1 MIIICYPHLVTTLFS
16 VFGVVCLVFGV
27 GYGVGNKIFLLKGD
41 KPMKRQCLGY
51 LLLLPL
57 VFMLSGCGV
66 VGDKTANLS
75 AVYGVTAILA
85 LAVLAG
91 YCFLSRKKDI
101 WYLLLFSSVLVVNLG
116 YLWISV
122 SDTRSIALIA
132 NRVAY
137 LGSVFLPFS
146 MFMITLNT
154 IKVKCKR
161 WVTILLL
168 CVCGIVFLIAASP
181 GYLNIYYKEVY
192 HVTVNGF
199 STLKKVYGPLHSLYL
214 IYLVG
219 YFVAMIYAI
228 VYAYKK
234 MSAESMGYT
243 VILTMAVFVNLGL
256 WFIEQLVS
264 IDFEIL
270 SVSYIISELFLLGLN
285 ILMSEHN
292 KLKEQQSVPCTPQAD
307 VTKVEISKERQKI
320 FIMGVAE
327 LTKTEKIIYDAYVE
341 GKSTKEIMG
350 LLGITENTLKFHN
363 KNIYSKLGVSS
374 RKQLV
379 EISKAL

>member
-1 MIIICYPHLVTTLFS
+1 
-16 VFGVVCLVFGV
+16 
-27 GYGVGNKIFLLKGD
+27 
-41 KPMKRQCLGY
+41 MKKQCLGY

-66 VGDKTANLS
+66 VDKTANLS
-75 AVYGVTAILA
+75 IVYAVTAILA
-85 LAVLAG
+85 VAVLAV
-91 YCFLSRKKDI
+91 YCFSSHKKDI
-101 WYLLLFSSVLVVNLG
+101 WYMLLFSSVLVVNFG
-116 YLWISV
+116 YLWLSV
-122 SDTRSIALIA
+122 SETLSIALVA

-137 LGSVFLPFS
+137 LGSVFLPLS

-161 WVTILLL
+161 WVVLLL
-168 CVCGIVFLIAASP
+168 LGISGLVFLVAASP
-181 GYLNIYYKEVY
+181 GYLGIYYKEV
-192 HVTVNGF
+192 HLITVNGF
-199 STLKKVYGPLHSLYL
+199 STLEKVYGPLHSLYL
-214 IYLVG
+214 VYLVG
-219 YFVAMIYAI
+219 YFSAMVCAI

-234 MSAESMGYT
+234 KKAESMGYT
-243 VILTMAVFVNLGL
+243 VILTIAVFVNIGL

-264 IDFEIL
+264 IDFEVL

-285 ILMSEHN
+285 MLIAEHN
-292 KLKEQQSVPCTPQAD
+292 KLKEQAISFNPPQAAAAN
-307 VTKVEISKERQKI
+307 VAVSKEGLQIYRL
-320 FIMGVAE
+320 GLAE
-327 LTKTEKIIYDAYVE
+327 LTKTEKIIYDAYLE

-363 KNIYSKLGVSS
+363 KNIYGKLGVSS